1 MESYVTFDI
10 FVGERRRTGRAL
22 RLRKEKEATEISS
35 DDWETVTPWYAY
47 PIDLL

>member
-10 FVGERRRTGRAL
+10 FVGAHGGRV
-22 RLRKEKEATEISS
+22 EPTEISS
-35 DDWETVTPWYAY
+35 DDWETITPWYAY

>member
-10 FVGERRRTGRAL
+10 FVGAPRRTGRRSGYA
-22 RLRKEKEATEISS
+22 KEKEATERSS
-35 DDWETVTPWYAY
+35 DDWETVTPWFAY